1 MFWVAPATL
10 VFDRVHQLSGEIVQA
25 SELEIADLHRMP
37 PPDAHPDPLW
47 HIEGQAFDL
56 RFRAAGFVQYFRRPP
71 RLVER
76 QTLTLAERGGISV
89 AEEAFA

>member
-1 MFWVAPATL
+1 MRDA
-10 VFDRVHQLSGEIVQA
+10 VHAASGLDKAVWTDGEIVQA

-37 PPDAHPDPLW
+37 PPDPLW

-56 RFRAAGFVQYFRRPP
+56 RFRAAGFVQYFLRPP